1 MGAPPAPLEGVDGT
15 HGNTRNPKGA
25 SPVSRVPEHERREI
39 RPTALSR
46 TPGHSTNGTN
56 SAHPTHSTYPAAKSR
71 LGLRIHAPSAIRGP
85 YLPLGHPG
93 NAAELAG
100 EGVPLHVVQAQ
111 FGHSNL
117 AVTSRYVSHLQPQA
131 VVDAMQARRWE

>member
-1 MGAPPAPLEGVDGT
+1 V
-15 HGNTRNPKGA
+15 
-25 SPVSRVPEHERREI
+25 I
-39 RPTALSR
+39 
-46 TPGHSTNGTN
+46 PG
-56 SAHPTHSTYPAAKSR
+56 SARPAA
-71 LGLRIHAPSAIRGP
+71 GLALTPAIRGP
-85 YLPLGHPG
+85 NLLLGHPG